1 MQPLQALEHPKFHEM
16 IAVAARA
23 PKDEGVNIPGR
34 KATRSHIVK
43 LFDTHMKDLRE
54 RLSVCISFSLRILC
68 SISSAYRVTA
78 RAILASPCDAWQAS
92 NCDAYFAVTGH
103 WNETGADGVWRRENH
118 LLGFVQ
124 LNSKHDGVALGRALF
139 KIVRRLGF
147 GHKVRQ
153 ILCDSHSIFA
163 SSLTRVHI

>member
-78 RAILASPCDAWQAS
+78 RAILASLVMPGRRAIVTPILRSRAIGTRRVQTVS
-92 NCDAYFAVTGH
+92 GAVKTTFWG
-103 WNETGADGVWRRENH
+103 
-118 LLGFVQ
+118 
-124 LNSKHDGVALGRALF
+124 LF
-139 KIVRRLGF
+139 
-147 GHKVRQ
+147 
-153 ILCDSHSIFA
+153 S
-163 SSLTRVHI
+163 